1 MSVALLVGVVSA
13 LWLLYLAD
21 VDECGEQ
28 SSCCEQDCTNYPGGY
43 ECYCSAGY
51 RLSSDGCSCDGMLRH
66 RLLSWSDSE
75 GLATEHACGC
85 F

>member
-1 MSVALLVGVVSA
+1 M
-13 LWLLYLAD
+13 YQCFAD

-51 RLSSDGCSCDGMLRH
+51 RLNSDGCSCDGKFSFSIQQCMALTA
-66 RLLSWSDSE
+66 L
-75 GLATEHACGC
+75 
-85 F
+85 